1 VKKMSFAYFIGKELG
16 KRAEELS
23 RSVFE
28 IVYPPVDVYEE
39 GGYLVVV
46 ADLAGFSKEKI
57 KARITGQNELII
69 EAERDISE
77 PGVKYITQR
86 PKYVRKEIKLPVT
99 PAKDAQITG
108 KYENGVL
115 TIRIPIAGTA
125 SIKIE

>member
-1 VKKMSFAYFIGKELG
+1 L
-16 KRAEELS
+16 L
-23 RSVFE
+23 
-28 IVYPPVDVYEE
+28 
-39 GGYLVVV
+39 
-46 ADLAGFSKEKI
+46 DLARRKLRQNYG
-57 KARITGQNELII
+57 TNELII

-77 PGVKYITQR
+77 PGVKYVTQR